1 MQDWEL
7 IGFVSS
13 SEPRFKVLVHLTKQ
27 ASTPTNMAIKYAIPI
42 SRVSTAIKE
51 LMEKELVECLT
62 PDRRKGKIYKATQC
76 GEDVVRM
83 MHEFTDI
90 GD

>member
-1 MQDWEL
+1 MQEWEL
-7 IGFVSS
+7 ISFVSS
-13 SEPRFKVLVHLTKQ
+13 SDPRFKVLVHLTKQ
-27 ASTPTNMAIKYAIPI
+27 ASTPTNMANEFAIPI

-51 LMEKELVECLT
+51 LTEKGLVECLT
-62 PDRRKGKIYKATQC
+62 PDRRKGKIYKATQR